1 MKAYQSIA
9 SPLRGAILEGTVIGF
24 LLDSWNNT
32 DEIAQATLE
41 KNDSRIFELS
51 AGTGPRHPVGKGHSW
66 LGAKEGGVNCPLST
80 CGWRHLASNSVA
92 DWVISQTLKWA
103 NDGSILIGVNQ
114 SYCHRSRVF
123 CYNLLFGK
131 CAKYIMGTFLLV
143 TTLPETWGINR
154 WYWEWFFF
162 LDILTKTSPF
172 NSPIYTFYLRFPR
185 NVESTNLE
193 AQDSLL
199 ALAVSYPI
207 TIYLS
212 PCTGPE
218 IKYVLNKWL
227 LNEIN
232 WENYCT

>member
-1 MKAYQSIA
+1 MT
-9 SPLRGAILEGTVIGF
+9 P
-24 LLDSWNNT
+24 
-32 DEIAQATLE
+32 
-41 KNDSRIFELS
+41 DSRIFELS

-92 DWVISQTLKWA
+92 DWVISQMLKWA

-162 LDILTKTSPF
+162 FGYF
-172 NSPIYTFYLRFPR
+172 NKNITLQFTHLHLLPSFSKECREHKSWGTRFSFGPCYIISH
-185 NVESTNLE
+185 NHI
-193 AQDSLL
+193 
-199 ALAVSYPI
+199 P
-207 TIYLS
+207 S